1 MNSIA
6 VMRLLN
12 QLNQGRPTPALVP
25 LEAPRSRYRDE
36 EEDRPRKKERKRS
49 PPPKKERKR
58 RPPTPESSSSEE
70 TEAYGSEG
78 SSDYSSYDEPEV
90 IKRRFAEDPCE
101 SISPAMLKDK
111 KTKKEVVNYLESKEC
126 PKIEKHAKRKHQPP
140 VPKSAPAAAPVPP
153 AQPPPPPSAPV
164 PPPAPPAPTPAPVKE
179 PVDKKPVGRPK
190 KPADPAAKPKK
201 KPSGFNELVGKYRR
215 EGKTF
220 IEAVGAAKEERARQ
234 KAAL

>member
-12 QLNQGRPTPALVP
+12 QLNNGRPSPALIP
-25 LEAPRSRYRDE
+25 LEAPRGRYRDE
-36 EEDRPRKKERKRS
+36 EEERPRKKRKS

-58 RPPTPESSSSEE
+58 RPPTPDSSSSEE

-101 SISPAMLKDK
+101 SISPAALKDK

-126 PKIEKHAKRKHQPP
+126 PKIEKHAKRKHEPP
-140 VPKSAPAAAPVPP
+140 VPKSAVAAAPVAP
-153 AQPPPPPSAPV
+153 AKPPPPPSV
-164 PPPAPPAPTPAPVKE
+164 APPAPAPAPVPAPPTQA

-190 KPADPAAKPKK
+190 KAVDPAAKPKK

-220 IEAVGAAKEERARQ
+220 IEAVAAAKEERAKQ
-234 KAAL
+234 KAAA

>member
-12 QLNQGRPTPALVP
+12 QLNSGRPSPALIP
-25 LEAPRSRYRDE
+25 LEAPRGRYRDE
-36 EEDRPRKKERKRS
+36 EEERPRKKRKS

-101 SISPAMLKDK
+101 SISPAQLKDK
-111 KTKKEVVNYLESKEC
+111 KTKKEVVNYLESKQC
-126 PKIEKHAKRKHQPP
+126 PKIDTHAKRKHEPP
-140 VPKSAPAAAPVPP
+140 VPKSAPTPAPVPSSQP
-153 AQPPPPPSAPV
+153 PPPPPSAV
-164 PPPAPPAPTPAPVKE
+164 PAPAPAPSPAPPTQAPVEK
-179 PVDKKPVGRPK
+179 KKPVGRPK
-190 KPADPAAKPKK
+190 KPVNPDAKPKK

-220 IEAVGAAKEERARQ
+220 IDAVAAAKEERARQ
-234 KAAL
+234 KGTA